1 MIFPLRGTALIDL
14 DDMTSK
20 RAAACLLAALR
31 QAQLSNEKETR
42 GPNSIYQESVVSSV
56 FVT

>member
-1 MIFPLRGTALIDL
+1 MIFPLRGSALIDL

-20 RAAACLLAALR
+20 CAAACLLALR